1 MDLWPAESRR
11 AVVSHD
17 EIETYRCDGAVLL
30 RGVVPTETLAALA
43 AGVEA
48 NLADPSPWAND
59 YTPQNSHGDN
69 TASVEQ
75 PRKGRFFDDYVNW
88 QRIPPFREA
97 ALTGILPA
105 IAGALMATA
114 RPRFFHEHVL
124 VKEPGT
130 ATPTPWHHD
139 DPYYG
144 VDGLANVSLWVP
156 LDPIP
161 ESIAL
166 RCLAASHATGQRF
179 VPNRFVD
186 DTPYIGETEITNAQ
200 SFRLLKNP
208 SSLEQD
214 PAVKRFP
221 AVPGDVVAFHF
232 RTLHGAPGTT
242 HHPNRRRVV
251 SFRYVGDDA
260 RWATRPWTTSPP
272 FPANGLVDGDELDTE
287 RFPVINLS

>member
-1 MDLWPAESRR
+1 
-11 AVVSHD
+11 VVSHD

-161 ESIAL
+161 ES
-166 RCLAASHATGQRF
+166 T
-179 VPNRFVD
+179 NRFVD